1 MTNICQSP
9 SSFLLNKRQSVQ
21 VITCLLITGIVVIH
35 AVTSPS
41 SRLVARTNRA
51 QSSGAGNPVDF
62 FLERR
67 CSKSSSSISENDSF
81 LRVMKLPIQSENN
94 QPVSSLTIRGG
105 FTPSSN
111 NAFHV
116 LQQLKSF
123 RLSLSE
129 SINLEQQSYSHAHN
143 ADEYLKYGIQENI
156 MRIEL
161 MESVDP
167 VIIKIQQ
174 QIRQRLTTLRSFKAS
189 PLFSR
194 ERHVLKTP
202 YLVSALS
209 EVLLFS
215 GSHLETV
222 WFNIKPSVSR
232 WFSNKIQS
240 KYAFMR
246 ERIQLEIEMV

>member
-1 MTNICQSP
+1 MNICQSP

-21 VITCLLITGIVVIH
+21 VITYLLITGIVAVH
-35 AVTSPS
+35 AVTSSSS
-41 SRLVARTNRA
+41 SRLVSRTNRVL
-51 QSSGAGNPVDF
+51 SSGAGNPIDF

-67 CSKSSSSISENDSF
+67 CSQSSSSISENDSC

-123 RLSLSE
+123 KLSLSE
-129 SINLEQQSYSHAHN
+129 TLNLEQQASSHVHV
-143 ADEYLKYGIQENI
+143 ADEYLNYGIHENV
-156 MRIEL
+156 MRL
-161 MESVDP
+161 DLTESIDP

-174 QIRQRLTTLRSFKAS
+174 QIRQRLTTLRSFKSS
-189 PLFSR
+189 PTFFR
-194 ERHVLKTP
+194 ERHVLRTP
-202 YLVSALS
+202 YFVSLLS